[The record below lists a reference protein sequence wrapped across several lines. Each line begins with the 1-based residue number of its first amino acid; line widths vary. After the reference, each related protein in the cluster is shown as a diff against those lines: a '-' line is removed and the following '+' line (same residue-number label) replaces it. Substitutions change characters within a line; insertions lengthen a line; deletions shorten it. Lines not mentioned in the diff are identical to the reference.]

1 MSVSGEIL
9 DAADQALR
17 ARDFAAV
24 QKLVAGALPGDYLVP
39 VLQRLY
45 GKQPSAEA
53 RMLVTLLAVRAA
65 GQSSAAAAARPAPAP
80 ALAESEASARR
91 PTVVLV
97 GGQGNMVTAYNRAA
111 ADYGYK
117 LHYVEN
123 GKPAFGNLR
132 PAAVFVVCTR
142 CSHPLAEAAARLAE
156 NAGVCVTYLMG
167 PSVQQLRMALEKLK

>member
-1 MSVSGEIL
+1 MSVSEEIL

-17 ARDFAAV
+17 VRDFAAV
-24 QKLVAGALPGDYLVP
+24 QKLAAGALPGDYLVP
-39 VLQRLY
+39 VLRRLY
-45 GKQPSAEA
+45 GKHPVTEA

-65 GQSSAAAAARPAPAP
+65 GQNSASAARPAPAL
-80 ALAESEASARR
+80 ARAESEASARR

-111 ADYGYK
+111 ADYGYE
-117 LHYVEN
+117 LRYVEN
-123 GKPAFGNLR
+123 GKAAFGTLR

-156 NAGVCVTYLMG
+156 NAGVRVTYLMG
-167 PSVQQLRMALEKLK
+167 PSVQQLRLALEQLK